1 MDANKVL
8 IDYENEADIPE
19 TENLS
24 EKLRYSIL
32 NASVGYMAKVVHNS
46 VK

>member
-8 IDYENEADIPE
+8 LDYENEADIPV
-19 TENLS
+19 TVDKAS
-24 EKLRYSIL
+24 KFRYSII
-32 NASVGYMAKVVHNS
+32 NAAVGYIAKVVHNA